1 MIPETGTHPDPRAV
15 NVQVFRAGTVAITM
29 KSKRVPYKQKPPV
42 FTGPRERFGQMLV
55 RMRQL
60 EGNPHYLAL
69 GMAVGIFVSIT
80 PIIPFQ
86 TLVAIALAFVVR
98 GSKSAAVLGTWLSN
112 PLTIPLVY
120 FLNYKLGCALLGY
133 QAVSDNIA
141 FDSFSQLMALGL
153 EVTLAMMLGGVVIGA
168 VLGLV
173 AYFVTFRGF
182 VIIRRRSQQDISGSD
197 SGSGS

>member
-1 MIPETGTHPDPRAV
+1 MIPEAGSYPAPPSPTLRAP
-15 NVQVFRAGTVAITM
+15 FAGAAATTM
-29 KSKRVPYKQKPPV
+29 KSKRVRYKKKPPV

-60 EGNPHYLAL
+60 EGNPHYIAM

-86 TLVAIALAFVVR
+86 TLVAIALAFLVR
-98 GSKSAAVLGTWLSN
+98 GSKSAAALGTWLSN

-120 FLNYKLGCALLGY
+120 YLNYKLGCLLLGY
-133 QAVSDNIA
+133 QAALDEIA
-141 FDSFSQLMALGL
+141 FDSFAQLMELGL
-153 EVTLAMMLGGVVIGA
+153 EVTLAMLAGGVVIGA
-168 VLGLV
+168 VLGVV

-182 VIIRRRSQQDISGSD
+182 VLIRRRSRQANPGS
-197 SGSGS
+197 SAGSGS